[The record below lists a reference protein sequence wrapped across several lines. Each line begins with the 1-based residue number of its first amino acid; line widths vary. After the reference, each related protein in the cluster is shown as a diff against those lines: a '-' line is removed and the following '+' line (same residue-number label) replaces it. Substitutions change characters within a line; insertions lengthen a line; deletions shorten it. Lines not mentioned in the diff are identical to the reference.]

1 MAAVQTALEQQV
13 ILNDV
18 SWDAYHRF
26 NEEHGPQ
33 GSTRFTYNEGTLQI
47 TVRGYEPERLNRL
60 IASLVE
66 AIAEEFGQDFENA
79 VSNTFQREDLLK
91 GFEPDSCFYL
101 RQPAAVRGKKRLSL
115 TTDPPPDLVIEIDIT
130 TNTLNI
136 LPIFAAVGVPEVWRY
151 ETDSL
156 KIYQLAAESYVGAA
170 ESAMLPGVRAE
181 DLTAHIA
188 ASQHLKRTEWLR
200 QVRAWA
206 RGLAAHQ

>member
-1 MAAVQTALEQQV
+1 MTAVQTALEQQV
-13 ILNDV
+13 ILYDV
-18 SWDAYHRF
+18 SWDAYRRF

-47 TVRGYEPERLNRL
+47 MVRGYEHERLNRL

-66 AIAEEFGQDFENA
+66 AIAEEWGNDFENA
-79 VSNTFQREDLLK
+79 GSNTFQREDLQK

-101 RQPAAVRGKKRLSL
+101 HQPAAIRGKKRLSL
-115 TTDPPPDLVIEIDIT
+115 TVDPPPDLVIEIDIT
-130 TNTLNI
+130 NYTLNK

-151 ETDSL
+151 ETDTL
-156 KIYQLAAESYVGAA
+156 KIYQLTAEHYEEAA
-170 ESAMLPGVRAE
+170 ESAAFPGVRAT

-188 ASQHLKRTEWLR
+188 ASQTLKRTEWLR

-206 RGLAAHQ
+206 RALAPQQ